1 MPQIFTDTLV
11 IGGGVAGLR
20 AAIAAAE
27 HGEVVV
33 LCKGAP
39 DESNTAMAQGGVA
52 AALGEDDSAE
62 SHALD
67 TIVAGAG
74 LCDEPAVRLVIERG
88 RDAVR
93 ELIDWGMEA
102 DRDEQGMLRF
112 GQEGAHSSPRIVH
125 AHGDATGK
133 EIQRCLLARSDNV
146 EAIRV
151 FDNCF
156 ALDLLTPN
164 DEPGAPVM
172 GAITHHPRYGLQVV
186 WARATILAAGG
197 AGMLYRETT
206 NPHVATA
213 DGIAMAYRAGA
224 TVSDMAFVQFHPTT
238 LYIAGASR
246 SLISEA
252 VRGEGAYLL
261 DENEYRFMPDVHEQA
276 ELAPRDVV
284 ARAIV
289 RQIARQGGS
298 CVWLDTRHV
307 AGFAERFPSITDRL
321 NLYQLDPERD
331 LIPVHPAAHYMIGG
345 VRTDLTGRTDVPGLY
360 AVGEVACVGLHGG
373 NRLASN
379 SLLEG
384 LVMGGIA
391 GAAAE
396 EMRRGNGPNGWN
408 APARPSPVRLVSD
421 IRPSEHGELDLT
433 DVRSSLRS
441 VMWRHVGI
449 ERNKTG
455 LCDVGDMIDFWAR
468 YCLDKIFDEPAG
480 WETQNLLLAGA
491 LVVRSACWRK
501 ESRGSHAR
509 LDHPEPSEVFLV
521 HDGQRRGEAELTTE
535 PVAGVADAAEKQT

>member
-1 MPQIFTDTLV
+1 
-11 IGGGVAGLR
+11 
-20 AAIAAAE
+20 
-27 HGEVVV
+27 
-33 LCKGAP
+33 
-39 DESNTAMAQGGVA
+39 MAQGGVA

-62 SHALD
+62 SHTLD
-67 TIVAGAG
+67 TIAAGAG

-88 RDAVR
+88 RDAVS

-102 DRDEQGMLRF
+102 DRDEHGRLRF
-112 GQEGAHSSPRIVH
+112 GQEGAHSAPRIVH

-133 EIQRCLLARSDNV
+133 EIQRCLLARSDHV

-151 FDNCF
+151 FDSCF

-206 NPHVATA
+206 NPSVATA

-289 RQIARQGGS
+289 HQIARQGGS
-298 CVWLDTRHV
+298 HVWLDTRHV
-307 AGFAERFPSITDRL
+307 KGFAERFPSITDRL
-321 NLYQLDPERD
+321 KLYQLDPERD

-345 VRTDLTGRTDVPGLY
+345 VRTDLTGRTNVPGLY
-360 AVGEVACVGLHGG
+360 AVGEVACVGLHGA

-384 LVMGGIA
+384 LVMGGVA

-408 APARPSPVRLVSD
+408 APARPAPVRLVSD

-449 ERNKTG
+449 ERNTTG

-509 LDHPEPSEVFLV
+509 ADHPERSEEYLV

-535 PVAGVADAAEKQT
+535 PVARAANAAEKQT